1 MKAMEFEMGMLVF
14 RTVLRSF
21 KDHCEERDC
30 GECVFTDQYGVCI
43 LAVTP
48 NKYDIEKI
56 QEAIRKNVREEGQ
69 DRWI

>member
-1 MKAMEFEMGMLVF
+1 MNKMEFEMGMLMF

-21 KDHCEERDC
+21 KDHCAERECDK
-30 GECVFTDQYGVCI
+30 CVFADGYGVCI
-43 LAVTP
+43 LTVTP

-56 QEAIRKNVREEGQ
+56 EEAIRKNVREEGQ

>member
-1 MKAMEFEMGMLVF
+1 MTAMEFEMGMLMF

-21 KDHCEERDC
+21 KEHCEERDC
-30 GECVFTDQYGVCI
+30 DKCEFTDEYGVCI

-56 QEAIRKNVREEGQ
+56 QDAIRKNVREEGES
-69 DRWI
+69 RWV